1 MFTEKEIAYLRS
13 QPLARIATVSTDGQ
27 PDASPVGF
35 EFDGQYFYVGGH
47 NPVQTRKFKNVQAG
61 NRKVA
66 LVIDQLISTNP
77 WKPVG
82 IRIYGEAEIVQRQGR
97 FGEGSYLRI
106 TPVTSWSWNIEPTPG
121 MHKTIHQA

>member
-13 QPLARIATVSTDGQ
+13 QPLARLATVSKNGQ

-47 NPVQTRKFKNVQAG
+47 NLTETRKFKNVQAG
-61 NRKVA
+61 DTKVA
-66 LVIDQLISTNP
+66 LVVDNLISTNP
-77 WKPVG
+77 WRPVG
-82 IRIYGEAEIVQRQGR
+82 IRIYGMAEIVQRQGR

-106 TPVTSWSWNIEPTPG
+106 TPLTSWSWNIEPTPG
-121 MHKTIHQA
+121 MRKTFHQS